1 MMAEKVFAIN
11 HDRKEIMAVG
21 HESWGGTAGENIK
34 ERLAVYAPR
43 HAAGR
48 DQFVYMMEQFDVQ
61 ELEVQSK
68 VTELGYKQVPGYWD
82 AR

>member
-1 MMAEKVFAIN
+1 MAEKVFAIN

-21 HESWGGTAGENIK
+21 HESWGGTAEHSIK
-34 ERLAVYAPR
+34 ERLELFSPR
-43 HAAGR
+43 HNAGR
-48 DQFVYMMEQFDVQ
+48 DQFVYMMDQFDVQ